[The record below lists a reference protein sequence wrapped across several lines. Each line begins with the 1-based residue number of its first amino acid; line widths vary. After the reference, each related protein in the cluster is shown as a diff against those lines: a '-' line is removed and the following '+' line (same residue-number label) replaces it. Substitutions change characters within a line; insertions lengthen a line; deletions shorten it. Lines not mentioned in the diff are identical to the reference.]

1 MTNQASKKRGRP
13 RKVHP
18 FFSDPEA
25 ERERVEM
32 CIAEGRD
39 PYPPF
44 KYKPCDEE
52 LELRKEVIPGVPF
65 KLVLAMYD
73 VDPDGL
79 PYTSP
84 LALQRWEDAAA
95 KRKQEACKGAEM
107 SHRSNLA
114 ANIIREEAGYIRQKR
129 LQGAKKSEVI
139 KWIEANRARAGKSVA
154 GRTEMYKQLN
164 LSSLW

>member
-1 MTNQASKKRGRP
+1 MTSQAPKKRGRP
-13 RKVHP
+13 RKVYP

-25 ERERVEM
+25 ERERVEK
-32 CIAEGRD
+32 CIAMGRD

-44 KYKPCDEE
+44 KHEPCEAE
-52 LELRKEVIPGVPF
+52 LALRKEIIPGVPF

-73 VDPDGL
+73 VDADGL

-84 LALQRWEDAAA
+84 VVLQRWEDAAA
-95 KRKQEACKGAEM
+95 NRKQAACEGAEM
-107 SHRSNLA
+107 SPHSNRA

-139 KWIEANRARAGKSVA
+139 KWIGANRARAGKSVA

-164 LSSLW
+164 LSGLW